1 MTFDRVLTLFRRKI
15 SETDLEI
22 SNLTDEELLEYIRD
36 AAEEL
41 ALRKVAGMD
50 GLTVD
55 PDQGSST
62 YGITPEPTTE
72 QGHMLALK
80 AAILLLREVYIGKV
94 NRGELGMSWKS
105 GLEEESTI
113 GSEKAWRD
121 TVRNHEQSLE
131 ELLLIK
137 RAPITGTRP
146 Q

>member
-1 MTFDRVLTLFRRKI
+1 MTFDRVLELFRRKI
-15 SETDLEI
+15 SETDLEL

-41 ALRKVAGMD
+41 ALRKVIGMD
-50 GLTVD
+50 TLVVD
-55 PDQGSST
+55 PDQGSAT

-80 AAILLLREVYIGKV
+80 ATSLLLREQYIGKV
-94 NRGELGMSWKS
+94 NRGELGHSWKS

-113 GSEKAWRD
+113 GAEKAWKEAIKY
-121 TVRNHEQSLE
+121 HEQSLE